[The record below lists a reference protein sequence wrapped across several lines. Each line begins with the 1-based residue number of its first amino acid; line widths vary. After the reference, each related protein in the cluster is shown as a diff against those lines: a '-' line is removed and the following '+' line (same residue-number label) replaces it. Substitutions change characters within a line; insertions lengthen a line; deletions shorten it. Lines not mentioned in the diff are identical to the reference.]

1 MNLKQQSIKYFDL
14 FSSKNL
20 SGLKSIYDKNI
31 TLKDWAVERKKL
43 CNVIKFNKKIFN
55 KFKKINIKIK
65 EIFTNNKM
73 RSVACKITIKLDK
86 IELNVIDLLY
96 FDKNK
101 KIIKI
106 EAFKL

>member
-1 MNLKQQSIKYFDL
+1 MNIKQQSIKYFKY

-20 SGLKSIYDKNI
+20 NALKNIYDKNI
-31 TLKDWAVERKKL
+31 TLKDWELERKKFSS
-43 CNVIKFNKKIFN
+43 VIKLNKKTFN

-65 EIFTNNKM
+65 EIFINHKIQ
-73 RSVACKITIKLDK
+73 SVACKIIIQLDR

-96 FDKNK
+96 FNKNK

-106 EAFKL
+106 EAYKL